1 MGVYKYDSTNDE
13 LNPIAG
19 STTYADLAVGSIIP
33 YGGTTPPIS
42 FLLCDGL
49 EIPKADYP
57 ELYAVIGDA
66 FGSAAEATHFKL
78 PDLRECVPVGVG
90 KNITKSI
97 ANHDRYNLG
106 QFKDDELGTHDHPL
120 KTVTTATYNTAGV
133 PVGVAVNNTPTSATH
148 GKQVGVNYIIKAKN
162 TGYPS
167 DIGDAVENLVEDLMD
182 DYQTKDLATPITIGG
197 VSQTTVES
205 ALSGINEIVAQQ
217 YHKYFASTHDRYVE
231 LGTLI
236 YSPSSLNRLA
246 TLNILVFYEGGIGQ
260 ICVDIQ
266 SRNSS
271 VKVKGWTDID
281 LTTSG
286 LGTPKIVLSNEN
298 NETCHVYLDCN
309 YMYLFIDM
317 YVTHHSGDF
326 TVGNF
331 SASASVTGTEVFNS
345 TTNPSIVN
353 VQNIISGLSYS
364 TSETKTGG
372 TWIDGKPIYRK
383 CFEVTTPSS
392 ADIVTTVASLP
403 TGFEHMVNLY
413 GVIYAP
419 KNEYT
424 LSCDMSSSDYA
435 LAFLRVGT
443 NANPIGVAMKV
454 GSAVTSKTAKI
465 VLEYTKT
472 T

>member
-66 FGSAAEATHFKL
+66 FGSAAEATYFKL
-78 PDLRECVPVGVG
+78 PDLRECVPVGAG

-197 VSQTTVES
+197 TSQTTVEGALGALENIAKVGGASTEMTQLTNEDLNDITTEGWYFTSGTDSLTNKPTGVTVNNNIIHVIKRGSMSYVCQYFYCSNERKVYFRFSESGQWTLWRTIIDDSMLTSTVTSGSTAPITSGGVYGAMTNLMKLKEQKVNDTTTQYSFNNSYSVYLVQLAS
-205 ALSGINEIVAQQ
+205 ANAHITQYVAYKAQGTLKFWGINMNSQIGV
-217 YHKYFASTHDRYVE
+217 FTV
-231 LGTLI
+231 
-236 YSPSSLNRLA
+236 
-246 TLNILVFYEGGIGQ
+246 LV
-260 ICVDIQ
+260 
-266 SRNSS
+266 
-271 VKVKGWTDID
+271 D
-281 LTTSG
+281 LT
-286 LGTPKIVLSNEN
+286 N
-298 NETCHVYLDCN
+298 
-309 YMYLFIDM
+309 
-317 YVTHHSGDF
+317 
-326 TVGNF
+326 GNF
-331 SASASVTGTEVFNS
+331 RGEVFD
-345 TTNPSIVN
+345 TYDT
-353 VQNIISGLSYS
+353 Q
-364 TSETKTGG
+364 
-372 TWIDGKPIYRK
+372 
-383 CFEVTTPSS
+383 
-392 ADIVTTVASLP
+392 
-403 TGFEHMVNLY
+403 Y
-413 GVIYAP
+413 GVTVKIYAI
-419 KNEYT
+419 
-424 LSCDMSSSDYA
+424 L
-435 LAFLRVGT
+435 
-443 NANPIGVAMKV
+443 
-454 GSAVTSKTAKI
+454 
-465 VLEYTKT
+465 
-472 T
+472 